1 MEIYN
6 FEVDNENNASNFLKI
21 LFLIIFIVSITSF
34 KKNEIENQNKSENIN
49 EVIVNKNITINERKE
64 KEINEYK
71 EFMNLKERPKNINDP
86 LIKKEKNTILKKF
99 SDNIGFQINSDINIY
114 LDMRFNFDNQL
125 LILNKL
131 IFYCEIIGCK
141 KIILE
146 KNNNIYIKNTIYDK
160 KYNITI
166 EVSEK
171 ENDLDNNSFVDN
183 NFDDNDFVEGR
194 IKIDNT
200 YNNDYQYLTF
210 LDSNFYY
217 NTYNIRLEN
226 KFHIFKKEILRNLP
240 KVKTN
245 KKDLY
250 IHIRGNDIF
259 QNDNPDYAPDYAQP
273 PLCFYQKILNTY
285 KYRKIFIISL
295 GKENPV
301 IDALLKSN
309 KNIIYKNNSLEIDI
323 ASLAYA
329 YNIVGSISSF
339 LISIIKLNDNLKYF
353 WEYDRY
359 PISLGNPHL
368 HHSFYNFTRKYTIIK
383 MKPSKIYKNEMIIWE
398 NSDNQLKIMIN
409 DTCTYNFT
417 IVKPNI

>member
-6 FEVDNENNASNFLKI
+6 YQEDDENNTSNFLKI
-21 LFLIIFIVSITSF
+21 LFLIIFIVSISSI
-34 KKNEIENQNKSENIN
+34 KKNEIENQNKNEGIN

-64 KEINEYK
+64 KEIKEYK
-71 EFMNLKERPKNINDP
+71 EFMNLKKRPKNINDP

-99 SDNIGFQINSDINIY
+99 SDNIGFQINNEINIY
-114 LDMRFNFDNQL
+114 LDMRFNFGNQL

-171 ENDLDNNSFVDN
+171 ENNFDNNNFDGN

-259 QNDNPDYAPDYAQP
+259 QNNNPDYAPDYAQP

-301 IDALLKSN
+301 IDVLLKSY

-323 ASLAYA
+323 ATLAYA
-329 YNIVGSISSF
+329 YHIVGSISSF

-398 NSDNQLKIMIN
+398 NSDKQLRIMIN
-409 DTCTYNFT
+409 DTCTHNFT